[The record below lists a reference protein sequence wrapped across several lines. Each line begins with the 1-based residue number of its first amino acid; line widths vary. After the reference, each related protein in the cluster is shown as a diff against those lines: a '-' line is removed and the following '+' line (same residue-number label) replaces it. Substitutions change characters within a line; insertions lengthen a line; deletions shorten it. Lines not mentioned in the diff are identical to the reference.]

1 MSEPARLPNDGFLEL
16 KQRMKASW
24 MAGDFG
30 QIARKI
36 ASGAEEFIAR
46 LDLKPGMKVL
56 DVACGSGNQS
66 IPAAQAGATVTGVD
80 IATNL
85 LEQARVRAA
94 EEGLKIQ
101 FDEGDAEQL
110 PYGDAQFDVVLS
122 MFGAMFA
129 PRPAKVVN
137 EFKRVCRP
145 GGLLAMANWT
155 PEGFVGKSFEVTAR
169 HLAPPPGILPP
180 VLWGKEEVV
189 RERFG
194 EGVDL
199 KMEKRMVMFELDLSP
214 EGAVDFFREYF
225 GPTKV
230 AFSRLD
236 AAGQE
241 RMRKDL
247 VALCTEHNLG
257 TPEHVKIRSE
267 YLEVRARMR

>member
-66 IPAAQAGATVTGVD
+66 IPAAHAGAAVTGVD

-94 EEGLKIQ
+94 EEGMKIQ

-199 KMEKRMVMFELDLSP
+199 KMEKRVVMFELDLSP

-236 AAGQE
+236 SAGQA
-241 RMRKDL
+241 RMREDL
-247 VALCTEHNLG
+247 VALWTEHNLG

-267 YLEVRARMR
+267 YLEVRARVR

>member
-66 IPAAQAGATVTGVD
+66 IPAAHAGATVTGVD

-137 EFKRVCRP
+137 ELKRVCRP

-247 VALCTEHNLG
+247 VALWTEHNLG
-257 TPEHVKIRSE
+257 TPEQVKIRSE
-267 YLEVRARMR
+267 YLEVRARVR